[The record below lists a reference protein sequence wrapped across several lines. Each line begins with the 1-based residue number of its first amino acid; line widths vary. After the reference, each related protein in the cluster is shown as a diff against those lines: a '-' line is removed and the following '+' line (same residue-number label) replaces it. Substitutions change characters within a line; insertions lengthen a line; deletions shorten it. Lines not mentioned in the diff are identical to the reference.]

1 MLIDFSETIPV
12 AQRIIQS
19 TLSTS
24 SLQAVTLIRDLQGKI
39 ALFLKFSGDPDAE
52 LTAKLNSDLTT
63 ALGVFW
69 SGRLW
74 IDHPKT
80 KAVIKSFGA
89 MVKKERKELD
99 IGEESDSIKWY
110 LIDRTYS
117 KRGWIE
123 RTLPP
128 WPLHEKNPAIVS
140 FYSFK
145 GGVGRST
152 ALAASA
158 LLLARAGK
166 KVVVIDLDLEAP
178 GVFTLLDSVSEISEG
193 IVDYLIH
200 QAVDD
205 KEYRLEF
212 CERKITDVMLIGET
226 GTPIVVF
233 PAGRI
238 DSGYIDK
245 IARIDI
251 NGDETVMGLENL
263 LKEIKR
269 IHSPDFIFLDVRAGL
284 HDIGGL
290 SLNTLSHLNILF
302 CLDTNQSWN
311 GLNPVLEIL
320 AKMNDRELLLV
331 HAMATPPRID
341 PKAHE
346 KFREKAFEVFHD
358 HFFSDEEE
366 MPDINDQFA
375 PYGIPIFAEEALAN
389 LSSFTSPGT
398 MASILSAGSPYRVLV
413 SKMGERLGRS
423 IE

>member
-1 MLIDFSETIPV
+1 
-12 AQRIIQS
+12 
-19 TLSTS
+19 
-24 SLQAVTLIRDLQGKI
+24 
-39 ALFLKFSGDPDAE
+39 
-52 LTAKLNSDLTT
+52 
-63 ALGVFW
+63 
-69 SGRLW
+69 
-74 IDHPKT
+74 
-80 KAVIKSFGA
+80 
-89 MVKKERKELD
+89 
-99 IGEESDSIKWY
+99 
-110 LIDRTYS
+110 
-117 KRGWIE
+117 
-123 RTLPP
+123 
-128 WPLHEKNPAIVS
+128 
-140 FYSFK
+140 
-145 GGVGRST
+145 
-152 ALAASA
+152 
-158 LLLARAGK
+158 
-166 KVVVIDLDLEAP
+166 
-178 GVFTLLDSVSEISEG
+178 
-193 IVDYLIH
+193 
-200 QAVDD
+200 
-205 KEYRLEF
+205 
-212 CERKITDVMLIGET
+212 MLIGET

-358 HFFSDEEE
+358 HYFTDEEE